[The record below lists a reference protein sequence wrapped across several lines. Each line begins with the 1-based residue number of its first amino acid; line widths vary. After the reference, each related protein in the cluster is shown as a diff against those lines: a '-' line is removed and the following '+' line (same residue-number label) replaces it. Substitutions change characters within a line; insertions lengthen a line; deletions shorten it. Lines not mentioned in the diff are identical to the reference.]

1 MYVWVTHLGALLT
14 TVNAT
19 DSETGVSHAITGG
32 NGLETFPFNLSNEV
46 YK

>member
-1 MYVWVTHLGALLT
+1 MYVWVAHLGTLLT

-19 DSETGVSHAITGG
+19 DSKTGVSHAITGT
-32 NGLETFPFNLSNEV
+32 NGLETFPFNLSDEV

>member
-1 MYVWVTHLGALLT
+1 MT

-32 NGLETFPFNLSNEV
+32 NGLETFSIQS
-46 YK
+46 K